1 MDTVTIGLDIGSSA
15 VRAAEIEVGQG
26 RRVLRR
32 YGQVGLNPGD
42 VVDGEVVNIPAVSA
56 AIRRLWTEAGFSH
69 NRVVLGVS
77 GPRVFVRQAD
87 VPALSAEDM
96 RSSLKFD
103 AQELI
108 PIPMEEASLD
118 FSILKEGQG
127 SGADGKTTRI
137 LLVAAHRDL
146 LRGHLATLKAAGLSA
161 IAMDATPLSLMRVVP
176 TAESDGP
183 GGVEVLVSI
192 GAELTTVAVRDNG
205 IPRFIRS
212 LTVGGA
218 KLTESIANSM
228 HLDLA
233 VAERLKRGTVPART
247 LQLAEARKAMSTE
260 MRELADDVRA
270 TVDFFLSQSDGA
282 SIDRFL
288 VTGGASQT
296 EGLATALV
304 GSPPVTVSQVDPF
317 KSLSVGDIG
326 LDESALKSASAV
338 AATAVGL
345 ALWPYESPLIR
356 LSVLPDEVVAARRAR
371 RLMTTAACGVA
382 GLAVV
387 LGLIGASQALRV
399 HSAENQV
406 KAAQAQ
412 VARLT
417 TEAGQLQAQ
426 TAVHGQAKARSTL
439 VVTALQGDIDW
450 VRVLGQLAAVM
461 PKDLS
466 LTSFTGA
473 RATAGSSSSSTSST
487 SSTSSSTPGV
497 GTLSFDVTGTGGLP
511 AVSNWLKGLQSDRD
525 VSGVWVSGI
534 TVTKNGGTVTFSST
548 SNLTTVA
555 ESNRAKAVQP

>member
-1 MDTVTIGLDIGSSA
+1 VDAVTIGLDIGSSA
-15 VRAAEIEVGQG
+15 VRAAEIEVSPG

-32 YGQVGLNPGD
+32 YGQVGLPPGY

-56 AIRRLWTEAGFSH
+56 AVRRLWTEAGFSH
-69 NRVVLGVS
+69 NKVVLGVS

-87 VPALSAEDM
+87 VPALGAEDL

-108 PIPMEEASLD
+108 PIPMEEASFD
-118 FSILKEGQG
+118 FSILQEGQG
-127 SGADGKTTRI
+127 PGEGGKETARI

-146 LRGHLATLKAAGLSA
+146 LRGHLATLKGAGLSA

-176 TAESDGP
+176 TDDSDGP

-192 GAELTTVAVRDNG
+192 GAELTTVAVRDHG
-205 IPRFIRS
+205 VPRFIRS

-218 KLTESIANSM
+218 KLTESIANGM
-228 HLDLA
+228 HLEVA
-233 VAERLKRGTVPART
+233 VAERLKRGSIAPGSP
-247 LQLAEARKAMSTE
+247 QLAQARQAMSTE
-260 MRELADDVRA
+260 MRDLVDDVRA
-270 TVDFFLSQSDGA
+270 TIDFFLSQSDGA
-282 SIDRFL
+282 TIDRLL

-296 EGLATALV
+296 EGLAAALV
-304 GSPPVTVSQVDPF
+304 GNPPLTVSRVDPF
-317 KSLSVGDIG
+317 GSLTFGEIG
-326 LDESALKSASAV
+326 LDESAMNAASAV

-345 ALWPYESPLIR
+345 ALWPHESPLIR

-382 GLAVV
+382 GVAVV
-387 LGLIGASQALRV
+387 LGAIGVGQALRV

-412 VARLT
+412 VASLT
-417 TEAGQLQAQ
+417 TQASQLQAQ
-426 TAVHGQAKARSTL
+426 TAVHGQAKARSAL
-439 VVTALQGDIDW
+439 VVTALQGDVDW

-473 RATAGSSSSSTSST
+473 RTLASSSGSSS
-487 SSTSSSTPGV
+487 SSSTPGV
-497 GTLSFDVTGTGGLP
+497 GTLSFNVTGTGGLP
-511 AVSNWLKGLQSDRD
+511 AVSNWLKGLQSDPD
-525 VSGVWVSGI
+525 LSGVWVTGI

>member
-1 MDTVTIGLDIGSSA
+1 
-15 VRAAEIEVGQG
+15 
-26 RRVLRR
+26 
-32 YGQVGLNPGD
+32 
-42 VVDGEVVNIPAVSA
+42 
-56 AIRRLWTEAGFSH
+56 
-69 NRVVLGVS
+69 
-77 GPRVFVRQAD
+77 
-87 VPALSAEDM
+87 
-96 RSSLKFD
+96 
-103 AQELI
+103 
-108 PIPMEEASLD
+108 
-118 FSILKEGQG
+118 
-127 SGADGKTTRI
+127 
-137 LLVAAHRDL
+137 
-146 LRGHLATLKAAGLSA
+146 
-161 IAMDATPLSLMRVVP
+161 
-176 TAESDGP
+176 
-183 GGVEVLVSI
+183 
-192 GAELTTVAVRDNG
+192 
-205 IPRFIRS
+205 
-212 LTVGGA
+212 
-218 KLTESIANSM
+218 
-228 HLDLA
+228 
-233 VAERLKRGTVPART
+233 
-247 LQLAEARKAMSTE
+247 MSTE

-417 TEAGQLQAQ
+417 TEADQLQAQ
-426 TAVHGQAKARSTL
+426 TAVHGQAKARSAL

-487 SSTSSSTPGV
+487 PSSTPGE

-525 VSGVWVSGI
+525 MSGVWVSGI